1 MALMK
6 MKRNLLGIISF
17 QEKSKAKSILQ
28 YKSYIQDSK
37 RRDKYNQGVV
47 DRVLAE
53 ALIKHSQR
61 IDTFQELSHESNS
74 QGRRTSRRRQ
84 LLSKHETNTTKDG
97 RQRNV
102 RNSSQMIPGDQSGT
116 IPRIKVYRSS
126 LFVYEKRQDED
137 DEVES
142 TNQVHT
148 FIHA

>member
-1 MALMK
+1 MALMD

-53 ALIKHSQR
+53 ALIKHSQ
-61 IDTFQELSHESNS
+61 ELSHESNS
-74 QGRRTSRRRQ
+74 QGRRTSRLRQ
-84 LLSKHETNTTKDG
+84 LSSKHKTNTTKDG

-142 TNQVHT
+142 TNQFHT